1 MLWPMTCFLV
11 CRPPYS
17 SCRTP
22 QTKRELLG
30 VRYAVQGVDGT
41 ETWDDLAPANS
52 TALVS
57 ALDDAEKRPR

>member
-1 MLWPMTCFLV
+1 MHRR
-11 CRPPYS
+11 RPPYS

-41 ETWDDLAPANS
+41 SQEDALAPHA
-52 TALVS
+52 ADGVPCH
-57 ALDDAEKRPR
+57 DATMRYT

>member
-1 MLWPMTCFLV
+1 MLF

-30 VRYAVQGVDGT
+30 VRYAVQGVDGNCQ
-41 ETWDDLAPANS
+41 EDDLAPEVMASLPPAQAQAVNVIEAE
-52 TALVS
+52 ALV
-57 ALDDAEKRPR
+57 R